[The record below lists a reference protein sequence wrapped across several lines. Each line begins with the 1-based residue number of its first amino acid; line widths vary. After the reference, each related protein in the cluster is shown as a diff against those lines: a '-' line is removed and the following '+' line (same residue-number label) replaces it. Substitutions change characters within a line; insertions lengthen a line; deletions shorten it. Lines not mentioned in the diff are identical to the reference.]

1 MCLLETGMSDLNL
14 SNRYKKHAE
23 TTNRRLKKLH
33 PAFAQLRQTQR
44 YELFSRLL
52 GFQSYYEFI
61 NQKTEQF
68 FDYLKNNSSEL
79 IKKISTNLIHTFPD
93 LYSQNPGKALDHAE
107 YLLLGKQMI
116 PTISIQSIISQPA
129 ITDEQKVIHTFY
141 QNVYGKTAN
150 IQGANP
156 RHAGSG
162 GHWLE
167 AQMGLKPNGNNAP
180 DLYGYEMKNATTSK
194 TTFGDWSA
202 NYYIFKDPTIPS
214 PSNPSVSFTRQDFF
228 NAFGKPNALKNNRI
242 SWSGEPVPKIN
253 QTNSYGCTLFIAA
266 DNSIVI
272 SYDYQYDQR
281 PNKAALIPLGLRN
294 GTVILAKWDAAS
306 LKGKVESKFN
316 QNGWFKCETDANGV
330 YRDIVFGAPL
340 NYSNWLD
347 LVRSGDVF
355 FDSGMY
361 ETNKRPYS
369 MWRANNNLWTSLI
382 THKYY

>member
-93 LYSQNPGKALDHAE
+93 LY
-107 YLLLGKQMI
+107 
-116 PTISIQSIISQPA
+116 
-129 ITDEQKVIHTFY
+129 
-141 QNVYGKTAN
+141 QNVHGKTAN

-214 PSNPSVSFTRQDFF
+214 PSNPSVNFTRQDFF
-228 NAFGKPNALKNNRI
+228 NAFGKPNALKNDRI

-306 LKGKVESKFN
+306 LKNKVESKFN
-316 QNGWFKCETDANGV
+316 QNGWFKCETDAYGV
-330 YRDIVFGAPL
+330 YREIVFGAPL
-340 NYSNWLD
+340 NYLNWLD

-369 MWRANNNLWTSLI
+369 MWRANNNLWSRLI